1 MSARDAD
8 KEPKGNIME
17 LNKYQKAE
25 NIIIRKA
32 VRAFIGAGF
41 TVSVFDG
48 EEYSARRSRKV
59 EDVMRSLRATD
70 ADRLIVRDNDG
81 ERVGSVLLVYGNE
94 PYEVIADYSLSLND
108 LLRDAE
114 ARAAKMEMDMI

>member
-25 NIIIRKA
+25 NVIIRKA
-32 VRAFIGAGF
+32 VRAAVDAGF

-48 EEYSARRSRKV
+48 EDYSVRRSRKV
-59 EDVMRSLRATD
+59 EEVMRSLRATD
-70 ADRLIVRDNDG
+70 SDRLIVRDNDG

-94 PYEVIADYSLSLND
+94 PYEVIADYSLALND
-108 LLRDAE
+108 LLRGAE
-114 ARAAKMEMDMI
+114 ARAMRMEMDMV